1 MERKKLRRDVHM
13 PFFNVPLLLVLAKL
27 SASHFTKS
35 ARQVDALTIIE
46 DLPGSNPH
54 CSIGLR

>member
-1 MERKKLRRDVHM
+1 M